1 MADMQKKVSVQL
13 SAEVSGFKRQLTQA
27 AQAMKRLDK
36 DFDRSS
42 RDMRRAFDKTENA
55 MGKDIDGI
63 EKDFK
68 NLSKDVTKSLK
79 ELAKQRPEIEIT
91 ADDQT
96 DSVIREARRALQA
109 LDRED
114 AIVDIEAR
122 DEATNILN
130 DVRQLMDRLDGT
142 RANPRVDV
150 EGDADRELADIR
162 GDLNRIDGE
171 RATPRV
177 DVEGNAERELEDIR
191 RDLNRIDG
199 ERARPRVNVEGNAD
213 RELTEIRGLINR
225 IDGLRANPRVAIE
238 GSANNEL
245 NNLRGQLEQLGS
257 IRANPR
263 VDVQVNGLRT
273 IRNVRS
279 MLQDLDGR
287 NYSTSIRTSQ
297 TPTGASSGFSGSS
310 ISQFALD
317 GASKSV
323 MSGVS
328 GSSLLLMGA
337 TRRATSTT
345 KDLDNELDD
354 TQRVFGAV
362 GNDIRRALKSSLKD
376 QEAVLKVK
384 GSDAGELEH
393 LLDRLARLSSEEVSI
408 HLDFEGDDIQRIFS
422 DAGKS
427 ADRFSKELEQAIT
440 RSAGDIEDLLIKMQV
455 DDSELDSLL
464 LLIDKIKS
472 SDLDI
477 DVGPLESR
485 LKPLKE
491 ARDDLKRLEA
501 GSNAVEQELNQATGE
516 AKKLGGALG
525 DAADKGQGALQDMAG
540 GIPVIGGA
548 LTGIIGVL
556 GRINPVAGLAAA
568 AILGIGA
575 AGTAAANET
584 DNAVAKIRASLGETR
599 DEAKKTMAE
608 VKDAFKDGYG
618 QSAQEATDAAIKVKQ
633 VLGDAFS
640 GDELEA
646 ATKKALT
653 LSEVFGFDFNE
664 SLRTV
669 KTLMKSFGITSDQ
682 AFDML
687 TSGAQDGLDKNQDML
702 DTFNEYSPQ
711 FKAMG
716 FDADDFYSI
725 LVSGSDA
732 GAWSIDKVGD
742 AIKEFTIRIKDG
754 SDGTKDAMDGLSKE
768 TQKVWDSFLDGKAT
782 GEQVFN
788 AVVKDLRKMD
798 DQVEANQIGVA
809 LFGTQWEDL
818 EYDVVTALST
828 GVKSLKEME
837 GATEDA
843 GDAMRDTLGSMWGQ
857 IGRSMKAG
865 LGEAFMPLLE
875 SLKEGTHALM
885 NFGKMAKE
893 FLSSPFMEGVK
904 AISGFMIAL
913 NPLIMKLNMIRV
925 FGGAV
930 TKAFNGMF
938 DKPTSEVYDFTDI
951 LDEETAKQLQSYIDL
966 NKDVTTET
974 ALLGANQQA
983 ITAENSAKM
992 RSLVSQSTDELLTE
1006 YDTYHQDMLTNAADY
1021 FSKYVTLND
1030 SKEQAILLALRGRQ
1044 NEKTNTIKEG
1054 EERINQ
1060 ILDTASEERRNLTDE
1075 EVQEVDTIMQKR
1087 NENMVNYLTD
1097 GEQKQFSIL
1106 ERMKNNSTNLAIEE
1120 ASAVIKQS
1128 AKARDE
1134 RIGNAEQERDEK
1146 IALARY
1152 LRDEQGIISQQE
1164 ADRMIAEANRSYE
1177 AQVKGAEDT
1186 HNAVVSEVES
1196 QTDASIEA
1204 VDKQTGEIQSMWD
1217 EVMSYIEEHGWA
1229 AAASKGLQT
1238 FFSTLAA
1245 GIEAADFNLWE
1256 LITDPGGVAE
1266 KLSQVDWAGL
1276 FAENNAF
1283 EDASKEEGRR
1293 GGEATK
1299 TGYEEGL
1306 EEAPAIAAAS
1316 GQHSGNQFASGANGT
1331 SGSTYA
1337 ADQQAGQTLN
1347 DGLRSKDPLMQEQGR
1362 GAIERAAAGAKEAEE
1377 TIASAGRYAGGK
1389 VVEGFESGSL
1399 GSVGAGEN
1407 SGNAAAEGARGT
1419 GGNNKGAGITLG
1431 EQVLDGYDAATSPMG
1446 RSGSNAGDEA
1456 ADGVSSKSGDN
1467 RSAGNI
1473 LGQAAVGGLQSGS
1486 SGMGKTGSS
1495 AGGAAAS
1502 GVSGKSGD
1510 ASRAGNTVGKSVD
1523 TGFQRG
1529 ASGIGGSAASSMQ
1542 SASRSVSGSDV
1553 DVQARVKAGLVKAA
1567 FTGLSIVVPKPI
1579 LPAIKVAWNKVF
1591 GPDGKG
1597 SALIPKFF
1605 ATGGIV
1611 TGATNAIIGEA
1622 GSEAVVPLS
1631 NKSKMAPFAHAIA
1644 NMMPEGTGNGGG
1656 ETTVVVKPQDVH
1668 LNIDGR
1674 EFAKATAKYTQ
1685 EEQEQRSFRQSRLN
1699 GFA

>member
-55 MGKDIDGI
+55 IGKDIDGI

-79 ELAKQRPEIEIT
+79 EIAKQRPEIEIT

-130 DVRQLMDRLDGT
+130 DVRQLMNRLDGT

-150 EGDADRELADIR
+150 EGNADRELADIR

-177 DVEGNAERELEDIR
+177 D
-191 RDLNRIDG
+191 
-199 ERARPRVNVEGNAD
+199 VEGNAD

-238 GSANNEL
+238 GSADNEL
-245 NNLRGQLEQLGS
+245 NNLRGQLERLGS

-297 TPTGASSGFSGSS
+297 TSSGTSGGSGFSSS
-310 ISQFALD
+310 SLSEIALD
-317 GASKSV
+317 GASKSIL
-323 MSGVS
+323 SGVS
-328 GSSLLLMGA
+328 GSSLLLLGA
-337 TRRATSTT
+337 TRKSTGATKDATSAT
-345 KDLDNELDD
+345 KALDNELDD
-354 TQRVFGAV
+354 TQRVFGQV
-362 GNDIRRALKSSLKD
+362 GDDIRRAFKSSSLSFD
-376 QEAVLKVK
+376 VK
-384 GSDAGELEH
+384 GGQAGSIRDLLRLIAQKKIEVEMEVDSDSATEAFDKVVRLQKLADRIQSEINISPLTGFEEANLKILVDDAELDAALDVIEEMKTSDA
-393 LLDRLARLSSEEVSI
+393 
-408 HLDFEGDDIQRIFS
+408 
-422 DAGKS
+422 K
-427 ADRFSKELEQAIT
+427 
-440 RSAGDIEDLLIKMQV
+440 
-455 DDSELDSLL
+455 
-464 LLIDKIKS
+464 
-472 SDLDI
+472 I

-491 ARDDLKRLEA
+491 AREDLKRLET

-516 AKKLGGALG
+516 AKGLGGALG
-525 DAADKGQGALQDMAG
+525 SAAEKGQGALENMAG
-540 GIPVIGGA
+540 NIPLIGGA

-556 GRINPVAGLAAA
+556 GRINPVAGVAAA

-575 AGTAAANET
+575 AGTVAANET

-716 FDADDFYSI
+716 FEADDFYSI

-732 GAWSIDKVGD
+732 GAWSIDKIGD

-754 SDGTKDAMDGLSKE
+754 SDSTSEAMAELSKS
-768 TQKVWDSFLDGKAT
+768 TRQVWKNFLQGKAT

-818 EYDVVTALST
+818 EYDVVTALNT
-828 GVKSLKEME
+828 GVKSLEEME
-837 GATEDA
+837 GATTQA
-843 GDAMRDTLGSMWGQ
+843 GDAMRDTLGSMWAQ

-875 SLKEGTHALM
+875 SLKEGTKALM

-904 AISGFMIAL
+904 AVSGFLFAL
-913 NPLIMKLNMIRV
+913 NPLIMKLNTIRV
-925 FGGAV
+925 FGGAM

-938 DKPTSEVYDFTDI
+938 EKPKAEVYDFTDV

-966 NKDVTTET
+966 NKDITTQV
-974 ALLGANQQA
+974 ALLGANQKAVTKADGKALLA
-983 ITAENSAKM
+983 I
-992 RSLVSQSTDELLTE
+992 VSQSTDALLAE
-1006 YDTYHQDMLTNAADY
+1006 KQRYVDEMN
-1021 FSKYVTLND
+1021 SKTAKYLSESIVLES
-1030 SKEQAILLALRGRQ
+1030 SKEAAVLLAL
-1044 NEKTNTIKEG
+1044 EKNNKAKAERVQEG
-1054 EERINQ
+1054 EDRIRH
-1060 ILDTASEERRNLTDE
+1060 ILATASKWNRNLKTSEVE
-1075 EVQEVDTIMQKR
+1075 EIDAIMAQR

-1097 GEQKQFSIL
+1097 GESKQKTIL
-1106 ERMKNNSTNLAIEE
+1106 ERMKNNATNLAIEE
-1120 ASAVIKQS
+1120 AAAVIQQS

-1134 RIGNAEQERDEK
+1134 RISQAEAERDEK
-1146 IALARY
+1146 IAIARY
-1152 LRDEQGIISQQE
+1152 LRDEQGVISQQE
-1164 ADRMIAEANRSYE
+1164 SDRMIAEANRSYD

-1186 HNAVVSEVES
+1186 HNAVVGEVEK

-1217 EVMSYIEEHGWA
+1217 EVMAYIEEHGWA
-1229 AAASKGLQT
+1229 EAAAKGLET
-1238 FFSTLAA
+1238 FFSTLSA
-1245 GIEAADFNLWE
+1245 GLAAADVGFLAM
-1256 LITDPGGVAE
+1256 IFDPKAASE
-1266 KLSQVDWAGL
+1266 RLAQVDWAGL

-1299 TGYEEGL
+1299 TGYEEGVKTI
-1306 EEAPAIAAAS
+1306 PAS
-1316 GQHSGNQFASGANGT
+1316 GYGVGQASGEKFAEGVVTSGT
-1331 SGSTYA
+1331 SNYTAGKYT
-1337 ADQQAGQTLN
+1337 ADELINGFI
-1347 DGLRSKDPLMQEQGR
+1347 SKDPLVQEQGA
-1362 GAIERAAAGAKEAEE
+1362 GAGRRYAAGVDSVKP
-1377 TIASAGRYAGGK
+1377 TINSAGAFAGGELS
-1389 VVEGFESGSL
+1389 EGFLYGTNGMPVAGSD
-1399 GSVGAGEN
+1399 A
-1407 SGNAAAEGARGT
+1407 GNAAAEGARGT
-1419 GGNNKGAGITLG
+1419 GTNNKDAGTSLG
-1431 EQVLDGYDAATSPMG
+1431 EQVLSGYKAGVSPMG
-1446 RSGSNAGDEA
+1446 RGGEDAGGKA
-1456 ADGVSSKSGDN
+1456 AGGVSSKATDN
-1467 RSAGNI
+1467 RTAGNT
-1473 LGQAAVGGLQSGS
+1473 LGTAAVGGFQSGANGMAKTGQSAGQAAVGG
-1486 SGMGKTGSS
+1486 
-1495 AGGAAAS
+1495 
-1502 GVSGKSGD
+1502 VSGKSND
-1510 ASRAGNTVGKSVD
+1510 ASRAGNSVGKSVD

-1529 ASGIGGSAASSMQ
+1529 ASGIGNSASSSMQ
-1542 SASRSVSGSDV
+1542 SASRSVSGSNV
-1553 DVQARVKAGLVKAA
+1553 DLEAKLKAAAVKAA

-1579 LPAIKVAWNKVF
+1579 LPAIKVAWNTIF

-1597 SALIPKFF
+1597 KAVIPKFF